1 MTGEYPLQNSL
12 IRVAVPGP
20 FETGLDY
27 LPPENASPFPSLG
40 SRVLVPLGKKN
51 VVGVVVQMS
60 LSDPKEA
67 LKNAPALDSGEPCT
81 FKYKRI
87 EAVLDEHPIYSHAL
101 FELILWMSRY
111 YHHPIGDT
119 FQTALIGPL
128 SKAEPLSK
136 TTRKK
141 SNKETIAE
149 EKPAQDVPKTL
160 SREQKT
166 ALDQSFL
173 STTFHVQCLEGVTGS
188 GKTEIYLQRIAPVIA
203 EGKQV
208 LILVPEIGLTPQ
220 TIERFQSRFQVPM
233 VALHSGLNETERRHA
248 ILAAAGGEAKMIIGT
263 RSAVFVPTDKLGF
276 ILIDEEH
283 DLSFKQQNGLRYHAR
298 DLAIKRAQLENIPIL
313 LGSATPCLETLH
325 HALSGKYLHL
335 KLLERAQGNP
345 LPPIY
350 CIPLKAQK
358 NMVDGLSQP
367 LIEAIKRHLDRGHQ
381 ALIFINRRGFSP
393 VLMCH
398 ECGWQA
404 ACPRCDKP
412 YTLHI
417 HPTRL
422 HCHHCDAQKPAPN
435 HCPSCENDA
444 PLSDVGIGTEK
455 IEVAL
460 QQLFPNKKVLR
471 IDRSNTTQKKAMEK
485 HLAQIQSGE
494 ADILVGT
501 QMLAKG
507 HHFKQLTLV
516 GMVKVDDALFSNDF
530 RSSEH
535 LGQLI
540 TQVAG
545 RAGRES
551 ADGEVYLQTAH
562 PEHPLLK
569 LLLDSGYSA
578 YAKALLEERKSMR
591 FPPFSH
597 LALIRAESHSLEKN
611 HTELLSIKA
620 LFQPFADGKI
630 PLDCLGPFPAFLAKR
645 GGMYRSGLLIHSA
658 DRRTLHHA
666 LNQLQRFLKHHP
678 IKKIRLFFDVDPLEL
693 D

>member
-1 MTGEYPLQNSL
+1 MTSEYPLQKSL

-27 LPPENASPFPSLG
+27 LPPEEGSPLPSLG
-40 SRVLVPLGKKN
+40 SRVLVPLGKKK
-51 VVGVVVQMS
+51 VVGVVVEITRS
-60 LSDPKEA
+60 ETLEA
-67 LKNAPALDSGEPCT
+67 QKNPPVLDSAEQTP
-81 FKYKRI
+81 FKYKAI
-87 EAVLDEHPIYSHAL
+87 DAVLDPSPIYSRAL

-111 YHHPIGDT
+111 YHHPIGET

-136 TTRKK
+136 PTQRKSK
-141 SNKETIAE
+141 KEVSTSSV
-149 EKPAQDVPKTL
+149 KQDFPKTL
-160 SREQKT
+160 SLEQKT
-166 ALDQSFL
+166 VLEESFL
-173 STTFHVQCLEGVTGS
+173 KTTFHVQCLEGVTGS
-188 GKTEIYLQRIAPVIA
+188 GKTEIYLQRIAPLMT

-220 TIERFQSRFQVPM
+220 TIERFQSRFNVPIA
-233 VALHSGLNETERRHA
+233 VLHSGLNDTERRQA
-248 ILAAAGGEAKMIIGT
+248 ILASAQGEAKIIIGT
-263 RSAVFVPTDKLGF
+263 RSAVFVPTHDLAF

-298 DLAIKRAQLENIPIL
+298 DLAIKRAQLENIPVL
-313 LGSATPCLETLH
+313 LGSATPSLETLH
-325 HALSGKYLHL
+325 HALSGKYVHL
-335 KLLERAQGNP
+335 KLSERAQGNP

-350 CIPLKAQK
+350 CINLKAQK
-358 NMVDGLSQP
+358 NITDGLSQP
-367 LIEAIKRHLDRGHQ
+367 LIEAIKRHLNQGNQ

-404 ACPRCDKP
+404 ACPRCDKA

-422 HCHHCDAQKPAPN
+422 HCHHCDVQKPAPKN
-435 HCPSCENDA
+435 CPSCENEA
-444 PLSDVGIGTEK
+444 PLSDVGVGTEK
-455 IEVAL
+455 IEIAL

-485 HLAQIQSGE
+485 HLEQIQSGE

-545 RAGRES
+545 RAGREN
-551 ADGEVYLQTAH
+551 AGGEVYLQTAH

-569 LLLDSGYSA
+569 LLLESGYST
-578 YAKALLEERKSMR
+578 YAKALLEERKHMD

-611 HTELLSIKA
+611 HTELLSIKT
-620 LFQPFADGKI
+620 LLQPFSEGKTE
-630 PLDCLGPFPAFLAKR
+630 LHCLGPFPAFLAKR
-645 GGMYRSGLLIHSA
+645 GGVYRSGLLIQSK

-666 LNQLQRFLKHHP
+666 LNELQRFLKHHP
-678 IKKIRLFFDVDPLEL
+678 IKKIRLFFDVDPIELE
-693 D
+693 